1 MTQPSTNLPSKDD
14 LERKKLQ
21 VEIKNLK
28 RFTGLELLKWITGLV
43 VSVATLSIL
52 YFSGAFEVQS
62 KLLELKKKELTD
74 ESSRLVLKIDSLT
87 KEVNKKNSVIA
98 SFKNNI
104 SSLEKDRARLTQ
116 AVAGLEGEKRKLDSS
131 VAAQGRAL
139 MGAAN
144 YNANFLQKMQYN
156 HNMLAGEY
164 KDLKTKYDTCQAEA
178 DRLRKLLSK

>member
-1 MTQPSTNLPSKDD
+1 MSQPSPNLPSKDD

-28 RFTGLELLKWITGLV
+28 RFTSLELLKWITGLV
-43 VSVATLSIL
+43 VSAVTLAIL
-52 YFSGAFEVQS
+52 YFSGAFEVQN
-62 KLLELKKKELTD
+62 KLIELRKKELID
-74 ESSRLVLKIDSLT
+74 DSSRLVLTIDSLS
-87 KEVNKKNSVIA
+87 KQVEKKNSAIV
-98 SFKNNI
+98 SFRNNI
-104 SSLEKDRARLTQ
+104 MSLEKERARLTQ
-116 AVAGLEGEKRKLDSS
+116 TVSGLQIEKLKLDSA

-164 KDLKTKYDTCQAEA
+164 KELKTKYDTCQAEA
-178 DRLRKLLSK
+178 IRLRRLLSN